1 MANEGD
7 HRLER
12 ELRNRQMEMANN
24 EAPTSVEAAAN
35 EIAQSIVLGCEMNYG
50 FLVAEAKAWLLK
62 WIAEAIIQ
70 ERTAEQIGDHALHAR
85 AADYQRALKAIR
97 VSDHAETCARW
108 KSAPRHPLERPTI
121 DADCT
126 CHVSIATEALSPQGE
141 KVR

>member
-85 AADYQRALKAIR
+85 AADYQRALETIR
-97 VSDHAETCARW
+97 NAEHERGKWCAWLLDRN
-108 KSAPRHPLERPTI
+108 
-121 DADCT
+121 ADCD